1 MSNKHNIPPFFR
13 RRIDHHKF
21 EKMMRQG
28 IMYIYHDSKSL
39 EEFKWKL
46 VQATLENYLHYKY
59 EIDLDT
65 VPEDEVTDF
74 IKYMIDVYD
83 SLLKSYYYNA
93 RREGKG
99 SINESNLVETFN
111 KIVNKS
117 INTIKNICETSDN
130 ETWPDWLNFDTCDVL
145 DTLGNVNV
153 KNVETIKK
161 HFGKYPM
168 FNVYIDV
175 NFSSVFEW
183 IDYDDF
189 FISTVA
195 SDIIRTHNIHLIFH
209 IDEQNNTHNRQMEG
223 SLKPLIKNVLREE
236 MTELQMYMWKIK
248 RDLEDNYYKVTKKF
262 EDPWLRD
269 TKIDSVYWDNFGKV
283 FEVVIKS
290 DTNWELTWWVQFDQN
305 MKMES
310 VIRHETK
317 DWEYNIKNV
326 EEIGG
331 FENDSKYFW
340 SVIEYIYPYA
350 QKYIIQNRKG
360 QLKENKEINPLKKY
374 FTKVWDTKKSEGK
387 IPMFNLKQI
396 RKLGL
401 IKREDEI
408 RNYYIEYIGGQ
419 EELVRNIKNYFIG
432 KTFTTQDVE
441 DMSIGVGNYDFVFE
455 IVDMSFEQT
464 NINAIGDPELYASFD
479 IIEGTVD
486 TFNGEHYDLT
496 DHESIN
502 DELWWEL
509 DGEIKEMIENFIW
522 HTVDSLGVNVDQ
534 VYLEWG

>member
-1 MSNKHNIPPFFR
+1 MSNDHNIPSFFK

-28 IMYIYHDSKSL
+28 ISYVYYDSKSL
-39 EEFKWKL
+39 EDFKWKL

-59 EIDLDT
+59 EIELNTIPVYD
-65 VPEDEVTDF
+65 VTDF
-74 IKYMIDVYD
+74 IKYMVDTYD
-83 SLLKSYYYNA
+83 GLLAQYYYNM

-145 DTLGNVNV
+145 DTLGKVNV
-153 KNVETIKK
+153 KNVEKIKNL
-161 HFGKYPM
+161 GKYPM

-209 IDEQNNTHNRQMEG
+209 IDEQNNTHNRQME
-223 SLKPLIKNVLREE
+223 SSSKKLIKK
-236 MTELQMYMWKIK
+236 T
-248 RDLEDNYYKVTKKF
+248 
-262 EDPWLRD
+262 
-269 TKIDSVYWDNFGKV
+269 
-283 FEVVIKS
+283 
-290 DTNWELTWWVQFDQN
+290 
-305 MKMES
+305 
-310 VIRHETK
+310 
-317 DWEYNIKNV
+317 
-326 EEIGG
+326 
-331 FENDSKYFW
+331 
-340 SVIEYIYPYA
+340 
-350 QKYIIQNRKG
+350 
-360 QLKENKEINPLKKY
+360 LKEETNPLKKY

-401 IKREDEI
+401 LKRTDEI

-441 DMSIGVGNYDFVFE
+441 DMSIDVGNYDFVFK
-455 IVDMSFEQT
+455 IVDMSFEQDIT
-464 NINAIGDPELYASFD
+464 ANGDPELYASFD

-509 DGEIKEMIENFIW
+509 DSEIKEIIENFIW
-522 HTVDSLGVNVDQ
+522 HTVDSLGVDVDQ

>member
-1 MSNKHNIPPFFR
+1 MSNDHNIPPFFK

-28 IMYIYHDSKSL
+28 ISYVYYDSKSL
-39 EEFKWKL
+39 QEFKWKL

-59 EIDLDT
+59 EIELNTIPVYD
-65 VPEDEVTDF
+65 VADF
-74 IKYMIDVYD
+74 IKYMVDTYD
-83 SLLKSYYYNA
+83 GLLVQYYYNM
-93 RREGKG
+93 RRKGKG

-117 INTIKNICETSDN
+117 INTIKNICETSNN
-130 ETWPDWLNFDTCDVL
+130 ETWPYWIYVDCDVL
-145 DTLGNVNV
+145 DTLGKVNV
-153 KNVETIKK
+153 KNVEKIKNL
-161 HFGKYPM
+161 GKYPM

-175 NFSSVFEW
+175 NFSGVFEW

-209 IDEQNNTHNRQMEG
+209 IDEQNNTHNRQME
-223 SLKPLIKNVLREE
+223 SSSKKLIKK
-236 MTELQMYMWKIK
+236 T
-248 RDLEDNYYKVTKKF
+248 
-262 EDPWLRD
+262 
-269 TKIDSVYWDNFGKV
+269 
-283 FEVVIKS
+283 
-290 DTNWELTWWVQFDQN
+290 
-305 MKMES
+305 
-310 VIRHETK
+310 
-317 DWEYNIKNV
+317 
-326 EEIGG
+326 
-331 FENDSKYFW
+331 
-340 SVIEYIYPYA
+340 
-350 QKYIIQNRKG
+350 
-360 QLKENKEINPLKKY
+360 LKEETNPLKKY

-401 IKREDEI
+401 LKRTDEI

-441 DMSIGVGNYDFVFE
+441 DMDIPVGNYDFVFKV
-455 IVDMSFEQT
+455 IDMSFEQIDIT
-464 NINAIGDPELYASFD
+464 ANGDPELYASFD

-509 DGEIKEMIENFIW
+509 EGEIKEMIENFIW
-522 HTVDSLGVNVDQ
+522 HTVDSLGVEVDQ

>member
-1 MSNKHNIPPFFR
+1 MSNDHNIPPFFK

-28 IMYIYHDSKSL
+28 ISYVYYDSKSL
-39 EEFKWKL
+39 QEFKWKL

-59 EIDLDT
+59 EIELNTIPVYD
-65 VPEDEVTDF
+65 VADF
-74 IKYMIDVYD
+74 IKYMVDTYD
-83 SLLKSYYYNA
+83 GLLVQYYYNM

-153 KNVETIKK
+153 KNVEKIKNL
-161 HFGKYPM
+161 GKYPM

-209 IDEQNNTHNRQMEG
+209 IDEQNNTHNRQME
-223 SLKPLIKNVLREE
+223 SSSKKLIKK
-236 MTELQMYMWKIK
+236 T
-248 RDLEDNYYKVTKKF
+248 
-262 EDPWLRD
+262 
-269 TKIDSVYWDNFGKV
+269 
-283 FEVVIKS
+283 
-290 DTNWELTWWVQFDQN
+290 
-305 MKMES
+305 
-310 VIRHETK
+310 
-317 DWEYNIKNV
+317 
-326 EEIGG
+326 
-331 FENDSKYFW
+331 
-340 SVIEYIYPYA
+340 
-350 QKYIIQNRKG
+350 
-360 QLKENKEINPLKKY
+360 LKEETNPLKKY

-401 IKREDEI
+401 LKRADEI

-419 EELVRNIKNYFIG
+419 EELDRNIKNYFIG
-432 KTFTTQDVE
+432 KTFTTQDLE
-441 DMSIGVGNYDFVFE
+441 DMSIDVGNYDFVFK
-455 IVDMSFEQT
+455 IVDMSFEQDIT
-464 NINAIGDPELYASFD
+464 ANGDPELYASFD

-486 TFNGEHYDLT
+486 TFNGEHYDLM
-496 DHESIN
+496 DHELIN

-509 DGEIKEMIENFIW
+509 DSEIKEMIENFIW
-522 HTVDSLGVNVDQ
+522 HTVDSLGVEVDQ

>member
-1 MSNKHNIPPFFR
+1 MSNDHNIPSFFK

-28 IMYIYHDSKSL
+28 ISYVYYDSKSL
-39 EEFKWKL
+39 EDFKWKL

-59 EIDLDT
+59 EIELYTIPVYD
-65 VPEDEVTDF
+65 VTDF
-74 IKYMIDVYD
+74 IKYMVDTYD
-83 SLLKSYYYNA
+83 GLLAQYYYNM

-145 DTLGNVNV
+145 DTLGKVNV
-153 KNVETIKK
+153 KNVEKIKNLGK
-161 HFGKYPM
+161 YPIKYPM

-175 NFSSVFEW
+175 NFSSIFAW

-195 SDIIRTHNIHLIFH
+195 SDIKRTHNIHLIFH
-209 IDEQNNTHNRQMEG
+209 IDEQNNTHNRQME
-223 SLKPLIKNVLREE
+223 SSSKKLIKK
-236 MTELQMYMWKIK
+236 T
-248 RDLEDNYYKVTKKF
+248 
-262 EDPWLRD
+262 
-269 TKIDSVYWDNFGKV
+269 
-283 FEVVIKS
+283 
-290 DTNWELTWWVQFDQN
+290 
-305 MKMES
+305 
-310 VIRHETK
+310 
-317 DWEYNIKNV
+317 
-326 EEIGG
+326 
-331 FENDSKYFW
+331 
-340 SVIEYIYPYA
+340 
-350 QKYIIQNRKG
+350 
-360 QLKENKEINPLKKY
+360 LKEETNPLKKY

-401 IKREDEI
+401 LKRADEI

-419 EELVRNIKNYFIG
+419 EELDRNIKNYFIG
-432 KTFTTQDVE
+432 KTFTTQDLE
-441 DMSIGVGNYDFVFE
+441 DMDIPVGNYDFVFK
-455 IVDMSFEQT
+455 IVDMSFEQDIT
-464 NINAIGDPELYASFD
+464 ANGDPELYASFD

-486 TFNGEHYDLT
+486 TFNGEHYDLM
-496 DHESIN
+496 DHELIN

-522 HTVDSLGVNVDQ
+522 HTVDSLGVDVDQ

>member
-1 MSNKHNIPPFFR
+1 MSNDHNIPSFFK

-28 IMYIYHDSKSL
+28 ISYVYYDSKSL
-39 EEFKWKL
+39 EDFKWKL

-59 EIDLDT
+59 EIELYTIPVYD
-65 VPEDEVTDF
+65 VTDF
-74 IKYMIDVYD
+74 IKYMVDTYD
-83 SLLKSYYYNA
+83 GLLAQYYYNM

-145 DTLGNVNV
+145 DTLGKVNV
-153 KNVETIKK
+153 KNVEKIKNLGK
-161 HFGKYPM
+161 YPIKYPM

-195 SDIIRTHNIHLIFH
+195 SDIKRTHNIHLIFH
-209 IDEQNNTHNRQMEG
+209 IDEQNNTHNRQME
-223 SLKPLIKNVLREE
+223 SSSKKLIKK
-236 MTELQMYMWKIK
+236 T
-248 RDLEDNYYKVTKKF
+248 
-262 EDPWLRD
+262 
-269 TKIDSVYWDNFGKV
+269 
-283 FEVVIKS
+283 
-290 DTNWELTWWVQFDQN
+290 
-305 MKMES
+305 
-310 VIRHETK
+310 
-317 DWEYNIKNV
+317 
-326 EEIGG
+326 
-331 FENDSKYFW
+331 
-340 SVIEYIYPYA
+340 
-350 QKYIIQNRKG
+350 
-360 QLKENKEINPLKKY
+360 LKEETNPLKKY

-401 IKREDEI
+401 LKRADEI

-419 EELVRNIKNYFIG
+419 EELDRNIKNYFIG
-432 KTFTTQDVE
+432 KTFTTQDLE
-441 DMSIGVGNYDFVFE
+441 DMSIDVGNYDFVFK
-455 IVDMSFEQT
+455 IVDMSFEQDIT
-464 NINAIGDPELYASFD
+464 ANGDPELYASFD

-486 TFNGEHYDLT
+486 TFNGEHYDLM
-496 DHESIN
+496 DHELIN

-509 DGEIKEMIENFIW
+509 DSEIKGMIGDFIW
-522 HTVDSLGVNVDQ
+522 HTVDSLGVDVDQ

>member
-1 MSNKHNIPPFFR
+1 MSNEHNIPPFFR
-13 RRIDHHKF
+13 RRINHHKF

-28 IMYIYHDSKSL
+28 IMYIYYDSKSL

-83 SLLKSYYYNA
+83 PLLKSYYYNA

-99 SINESNLVETFN
+99 PINEGNMDNMIQKIINSSVKELLDTCNDFDSETFPDYLSFEDCDYIDLIS
-111 KIVNKS
+111 KI
-117 INTIKNICETSDN
+117 T
-130 ETWPDWLNFDTCDVL
+130 
-145 DTLGNVNV
+145 V
-153 KNVETIKK
+153 KKIITIKK
-161 HFGKYPM
+161 LSNLPM
-168 FNVYIDV
+168 FDVEIDIDY
-175 NFSSVFEW
+175 NSALSSVDFEGELS
-183 IDYDDF
+183 IITDHIKKKYKIF
-189 FISTVA
+189 LVFTVM
-195 SDIIRTHNIHLIFH
+195 
-209 IDEQNNTHNRQMEG
+209 EQNNLHNRQMEG

-236 MTELQMYMWKIK
+236 MTDIQMYMWKIK

-269 TKIDSVYWDNFGKV
+269 TKIESVYWDNFGKV

-290 DTNWELTWWVQFDQN
+290 DTNWELTWWVQFGQN

-317 DWEYNIKNV
+317 DWEYNIKDV
-326 EEIGG
+326 EEIRG
-331 FENDSKYFW
+331 FENDSKDFW

-350 QKYIIQNRKG
+350 QKYIIKNRKG
-360 QLKENKEINPLKKY
+360 QLKENQETNPLKKY

-396 RKLGL
+396 HKLGL

-419 EELVRNIKNYFIG
+419 EELVRNIENYFIG

-441 DMSIGVGNYDFVFE
+441 DMGIGVGNYNFVFKV
-455 IVDMSFEQT
+455 VDMSFEQIDIT
-464 NINAIGDPELYASFD
+464 ANGDPELYASFD

-509 DGEIKEMIENFIW
+509 DSEIKEMIENFIW
-522 HTVDSLGVNVDQ
+522 HTVDSLGVEVDQ

>member
-1 MSNKHNIPPFFR
+1 MSNDHNIPSFFK

-28 IMYIYHDSKSL
+28 ISYVYYDSKSL
-39 EEFKWKL
+39 EDFKWKL

-59 EIDLDT
+59 EIELNTIPVYDVADL
-65 VPEDEVTDF
+65 
-74 IKYMIDVYD
+74 IKYMVDTYD
-83 SLLKSYYYNA
+83 GLLVQYYYNM

-145 DTLGNVNV
+145 DTLGKVNV
-153 KNVETIKK
+153 KNVEKIKNL
-161 HFGKYPM
+161 GKYPM

-209 IDEQNNTHNRQMEG
+209 IDEQNNTHNRQME
-223 SLKPLIKNVLREE
+223 SSSKKLIKK
-236 MTELQMYMWKIK
+236 T
-248 RDLEDNYYKVTKKF
+248 
-262 EDPWLRD
+262 
-269 TKIDSVYWDNFGKV
+269 
-283 FEVVIKS
+283 
-290 DTNWELTWWVQFDQN
+290 
-305 MKMES
+305 
-310 VIRHETK
+310 
-317 DWEYNIKNV
+317 
-326 EEIGG
+326 
-331 FENDSKYFW
+331 
-340 SVIEYIYPYA
+340 
-350 QKYIIQNRKG
+350 
-360 QLKENKEINPLKKY
+360 LKEETNPLKKY

-401 IKREDEI
+401 LKRADEI

-419 EELVRNIKNYFIG
+419 EELDRNIKNYFIG
-432 KTFTTQDVE
+432 KTFTTQDLE
-441 DMSIGVGNYDFVFE
+441 DMSIDVGNYDFVFK
-455 IVDMSFEQT
+455 IVDMSFEQDIT
-464 NINAIGDPELYASFD
+464 ANIDPALYASFD

-509 DGEIKEMIENFIW
+509 DGEIKGMIENFIW
-522 HTVDSLGVNVDQ
+522 HTVDSLGVDVDQ

>member
-1 MSNKHNIPPFFR
+1 MSNDHNIPSFFK

-28 IMYIYHDSKSL
+28 ISYVYYDSKSL
-39 EEFKWKL
+39 EDFKWKL

-59 EIDLDT
+59 EIELNTIPVYD
-65 VPEDEVTDF
+65 VADF
-74 IKYMIDVYD
+74 IKYMVDTYD
-83 SLLKSYYYNA
+83 GLLVQYYYNM

-145 DTLGNVNV
+145 DTLGKVNV
-153 KNVETIKK
+153 KNVEKIKNL
-161 HFGKYPM
+161 GKYPM

-209 IDEQNNTHNRQMEG
+209 IDEQNNTHNRQME
-223 SLKPLIKNVLREE
+223 SSSKKLIKK
-236 MTELQMYMWKIK
+236 T
-248 RDLEDNYYKVTKKF
+248 
-262 EDPWLRD
+262 
-269 TKIDSVYWDNFGKV
+269 
-283 FEVVIKS
+283 
-290 DTNWELTWWVQFDQN
+290 
-305 MKMES
+305 
-310 VIRHETK
+310 
-317 DWEYNIKNV
+317 
-326 EEIGG
+326 
-331 FENDSKYFW
+331 
-340 SVIEYIYPYA
+340 
-350 QKYIIQNRKG
+350 
-360 QLKENKEINPLKKY
+360 LKEETNPLKKY

-401 IKREDEI
+401 LKRADDI

-419 EELVRNIKNYFIG
+419 EELDRNIKNYFIG
-432 KTFTTQDVE
+432 KTFTTQDLE
-441 DMSIGVGNYDFVFE
+441 DMSIDVGNYDFVFK
-455 IVDMSFEQT
+455 IVDMSFEQDIT
-464 NINAIGDPELYASFD
+464 ANIDPALYASFD

-509 DGEIKEMIENFIW
+509 DGEIKGMIENFIW
-522 HTVDSLGVNVDQ
+522 HTVDSLGVDVDQ

>member
-1 MSNKHNIPPFFR
+1 MSNDHNIPSFFK

-28 IMYIYHDSKSL
+28 ISYVYYDSKSL
-39 EEFKWKL
+39 EDFKWKL

-59 EIDLDT
+59 EIELNTIPVYD
-65 VPEDEVTDF
+65 VTDF
-74 IKYMIDVYD
+74 IKYMVDTYD
-83 SLLKSYYYNA
+83 GLLAQYYYNM

-145 DTLGNVNV
+145 DTLGKVNV
-153 KNVETIKK
+153 KNVEKIKNL
-161 HFGKYPM
+161 GKYPM

-175 NFSSVFEW
+175 NFSSIFSW

-195 SDIIRTHNIHLIFH
+195 SDILRTHNIHLIFH
-209 IDEQNNTHNRQMEG
+209 IDEQNNTHNRQME
-223 SLKPLIKNVLREE
+223 SSSKKLIKK
-236 MTELQMYMWKIK
+236 T
-248 RDLEDNYYKVTKKF
+248 
-262 EDPWLRD
+262 
-269 TKIDSVYWDNFGKV
+269 
-283 FEVVIKS
+283 
-290 DTNWELTWWVQFDQN
+290 
-305 MKMES
+305 
-310 VIRHETK
+310 
-317 DWEYNIKNV
+317 
-326 EEIGG
+326 
-331 FENDSKYFW
+331 
-340 SVIEYIYPYA
+340 
-350 QKYIIQNRKG
+350 
-360 QLKENKEINPLKKY
+360 LKEETNPLKKY

-401 IKREDEI
+401 LKRTDEI

-441 DMSIGVGNYDFVFE
+441 DMSIDVGNYDFVFK
-455 IVDMSFEQT
+455 IVDMSFEQDIT
-464 NINAIGDPELYASFD
+464 ANGDPELYASFD

-509 DGEIKEMIENFIW
+509 DSEIKEMIENFIW
-522 HTVDSLGVNVDQ
+522 HTVDSLGVDVDQ

>member
-1 MSNKHNIPPFFR
+1 
-13 RRIDHHKF
+13 
-21 EKMMRQG
+21 
-28 IMYIYHDSKSL
+28 
-39 EEFKWKL
+39 
-46 VQATLENYLHYKY
+46 
-59 EIDLDT
+59 
-65 VPEDEVTDF
+65 
-74 IKYMIDVYD
+74 
-83 SLLKSYYYNA
+83 
-93 RREGKG
+93 
-99 SINESNLVETFN
+99 
-111 KIVNKS
+111 
-117 INTIKNICETSDN
+117 
-130 ETWPDWLNFDTCDVL
+130 
-145 DTLGNVNV
+145 
-153 KNVETIKK
+153 
-161 HFGKYPM
+161 
-168 FNVYIDV
+168 
-175 NFSSVFEW
+175 
-183 IDYDDF
+183 
-189 FISTVA
+189 
-195 SDIIRTHNIHLIFH
+195 
-209 IDEQNNTHNRQMEG
+209 
-223 SLKPLIKNVLREE
+223 
-236 MTELQMYMWKIK
+236 MWKIK

-269 TKIDSVYWDNFGKV
+269 TKIESVYWDNFGKV

-290 DTNWELTWWVQFDQN
+290 NTNWELTWWVQFDQN
-305 MKMES
+305 MKMNS

-331 FENDSKYFW
+331 FENDSKDFW

-360 QLKENKEINPLKKY
+360 QLKENEEINPLKKY

-401 IKREDEI
+401 LKREDEI

-464 NINAIGDPELYASFD
+464 NITANGDSELYASFD

-486 TFNGEHYDLT
+486 TFNGEHYNLT
-496 DHESIN
+496 DHELIN

-509 DGEIKEMIENFIW
+509 DSEIKEIIENFIW
-522 HTVDSLGVNVDQ
+522 HTVDSLGVEVDQ

>member
-1 MSNKHNIPPFFR
+1 MSNDHNIPSFFK

-28 IMYIYHDSKSL
+28 ISYVYYDSKSL
-39 EEFKWKL
+39 EDFKWKL

-59 EIDLDT
+59 EIELNTIPVYD
-65 VPEDEVTDF
+65 VADF
-74 IKYMIDVYD
+74 IKYMVDTYD
-83 SLLKSYYYNA
+83 GLLVQYYYNM

-145 DTLGNVNV
+145 DTLGKVNV
-153 KNVETIKK
+153 KNVEKIKNL
-161 HFGKYPM
+161 GKYPM

-209 IDEQNNTHNRQMEG
+209 IDEQNNTHNRQME
-223 SLKPLIKNVLREE
+223 SSSKKLIKK
-236 MTELQMYMWKIK
+236 T
-248 RDLEDNYYKVTKKF
+248 
-262 EDPWLRD
+262 
-269 TKIDSVYWDNFGKV
+269 
-283 FEVVIKS
+283 
-290 DTNWELTWWVQFDQN
+290 
-305 MKMES
+305 
-310 VIRHETK
+310 
-317 DWEYNIKNV
+317 
-326 EEIGG
+326 
-331 FENDSKYFW
+331 
-340 SVIEYIYPYA
+340 
-350 QKYIIQNRKG
+350 
-360 QLKENKEINPLKKY
+360 LKEETNPLKKY

-401 IKREDEI
+401 LKRADEI

-419 EELVRNIKNYFIG
+419 EELDRNIKNYFIG
-432 KTFTTQDVE
+432 KTFTTQDLE
-441 DMSIGVGNYDFVFE
+441 DMSIDVGNYDFVFK
-455 IVDMSFEQT
+455 IVDMSFEQDIT
-464 NINAIGDPELYASFD
+464 ANIDPALYASFD

-509 DGEIKEMIENFIW
+509 DGEIKGMIENFIW
-522 HTVDSLGVNVDQ
+522 HTVDSLGVDVDQ

>member
-1 MSNKHNIPPFFR
+1 MSNDHNIPSFFK

-28 IMYIYHDSKSL
+28 ISYVYYDSKSL
-39 EEFKWKL
+39 EDFKWKL

-59 EIDLDT
+59 EIELNTIPVYD
-65 VPEDEVTDF
+65 VADF
-74 IKYMIDVYD
+74 IKYMVDTYD
-83 SLLKSYYYNA
+83 GLLVQYYYNM

-145 DTLGNVNV
+145 DTLGKVNV
-153 KNVETIKK
+153 KNVEKIKNL
-161 HFGKYPM
+161 GKYPM

-175 NFSSVFEW
+175 NFSSIFSW

-209 IDEQNNTHNRQMEG
+209 IDEQNNTHNRQME
-223 SLKPLIKNVLREE
+223 SSSKKLIKK
-236 MTELQMYMWKIK
+236 T
-248 RDLEDNYYKVTKKF
+248 
-262 EDPWLRD
+262 
-269 TKIDSVYWDNFGKV
+269 
-283 FEVVIKS
+283 
-290 DTNWELTWWVQFDQN
+290 
-305 MKMES
+305 
-310 VIRHETK
+310 
-317 DWEYNIKNV
+317 
-326 EEIGG
+326 
-331 FENDSKYFW
+331 
-340 SVIEYIYPYA
+340 
-350 QKYIIQNRKG
+350 
-360 QLKENKEINPLKKY
+360 LKEETNPLKKY

-401 IKREDEI
+401 LKRADEI

-419 EELVRNIKNYFIG
+419 EELDRNIKNYFIG
-432 KTFTTQDVE
+432 KTFTTQDLE
-441 DMSIGVGNYDFVFE
+441 DMSIDVGNYDFVFK
-455 IVDMSFEQT
+455 IVDMSFEQDIT
-464 NINAIGDPELYASFD
+464 ANIDPALYASFD

-509 DGEIKEMIENFIW
+509 DGEIKGMIENFIW
-522 HTVDSLGVNVDQ
+522 HTVDSLGVDVDQ

>member
-1 MSNKHNIPPFFR
+1 MSNDHNIPPFFK

-28 IMYIYHDSKSL
+28 ISYVYYDSKSL
-39 EEFKWKL
+39 QEFKWKL

-59 EIDLDT
+59 EIELNTIPVYD
-65 VPEDEVTDF
+65 VADF
-74 IKYMIDVYD
+74 IKYMVDTYD
-83 SLLKSYYYNA
+83 GLLVQYYYNM

-145 DTLGNVNV
+145 DTLGKVNV
-153 KNVETIKK
+153 KNVEKIKNL
-161 HFGKYPM
+161 GKYPM

-175 NFSSVFEW
+175 NFSGVFEW

-209 IDEQNNTHNRQMEG
+209 IDEQNNTHNRQME
-223 SLKPLIKNVLREE
+223 SSSKKLIKK
-236 MTELQMYMWKIK
+236 T
-248 RDLEDNYYKVTKKF
+248 
-262 EDPWLRD
+262 
-269 TKIDSVYWDNFGKV
+269 
-283 FEVVIKS
+283 
-290 DTNWELTWWVQFDQN
+290 
-305 MKMES
+305 
-310 VIRHETK
+310 
-317 DWEYNIKNV
+317 
-326 EEIGG
+326 
-331 FENDSKYFW
+331 
-340 SVIEYIYPYA
+340 
-350 QKYIIQNRKG
+350 
-360 QLKENKEINPLKKY
+360 LKEETNPLKKY

-401 IKREDEI
+401 LKRTDEI

-441 DMSIGVGNYDFVFE
+441 DMDIPVGNYDFVFKV
-455 IVDMSFEQT
+455 VDMSFEQIDIT
-464 NINAIGDPELYASFD
+464 ANGDPELYASFD

-502 DELWWEL
+502 DELWWQL
-509 DGEIKEMIENFIW
+509 DSEIKEMIENFIW
-522 HTVDSLGVNVDQ
+522 HTVDSLGVEVDQ

>member
-1 MSNKHNIPPFFR
+1 MSNDHNIPSFFK

-28 IMYIYHDSKSL
+28 ISYVYYDSKSL
-39 EEFKWKL
+39 EDFKWKL

-59 EIDLDT
+59 EIELYTIPVYD
-65 VPEDEVTDF
+65 VTDF
-74 IKYMIDVYD
+74 IKYMVDTYD
-83 SLLKSYYYNA
+83 GLLAQYYYNM

-145 DTLGNVNV
+145 DTLGKVNV
-153 KNVETIKK
+153 KNVEKIKNLGK
-161 HFGKYPM
+161 YPIKYPM

-195 SDIIRTHNIHLIFH
+195 SDIKRTHNIHLIFH
-209 IDEQNNTHNRQMEG
+209 IDEQNNTHNRQME
-223 SLKPLIKNVLREE
+223 SSSKKLIKK
-236 MTELQMYMWKIK
+236 T
-248 RDLEDNYYKVTKKF
+248 
-262 EDPWLRD
+262 
-269 TKIDSVYWDNFGKV
+269 
-283 FEVVIKS
+283 
-290 DTNWELTWWVQFDQN
+290 
-305 MKMES
+305 
-310 VIRHETK
+310 
-317 DWEYNIKNV
+317 
-326 EEIGG
+326 
-331 FENDSKYFW
+331 
-340 SVIEYIYPYA
+340 
-350 QKYIIQNRKG
+350 
-360 QLKENKEINPLKKY
+360 LKEETNPLKKY

-401 IKREDEI
+401 LKRADEI

-419 EELVRNIKNYFIG
+419 EELDRNIKNYFIG
-432 KTFTTQDVE
+432 KTFTTQDLE
-441 DMSIGVGNYDFVFE
+441 DMDIPVGNYDFVFK
-455 IVDMSFEQT
+455 IVDMSFEQDIT
-464 NINAIGDPELYASFD
+464 ANGDPELYASFD

-486 TFNGEHYDLT
+486 TFNGEHYDLM
-496 DHESIN
+496 DHELIN

-509 DGEIKEMIENFIW
+509 DSEIKGMIGDFIW
-522 HTVDSLGVNVDQ
+522 HTVDSLGVDVDQ

>member
-1 MSNKHNIPPFFR
+1 MSNDHNIPPFFK

-28 IMYIYHDSKSL
+28 ISYVYYDSKSL
-39 EEFKWKL
+39 QEFKWKL

-59 EIDLDT
+59 EIELYTIPVYD
-65 VPEDEVTDF
+65 VTDF
-74 IKYMIDVYD
+74 IKYMVDTYD
-83 SLLKSYYYNA
+83 GLLAQYYYNM

-145 DTLGNVNV
+145 DTLGKVNV
-153 KNVETIKK
+153 KNVEKIKNL
-161 HFGKYPM
+161 GKYPM

-175 NFSSVFEW
+175 NFSSVFGW

-195 SDIIRTHNIHLIFH
+195 SDIKRTHNIHLIFH
-209 IDEQNNTHNRQMEG
+209 IDERNNTHNRQME
-223 SLKPLIKNVLREE
+223 SSSKKLIKK
-236 MTELQMYMWKIK
+236 T
-248 RDLEDNYYKVTKKF
+248 
-262 EDPWLRD
+262 
-269 TKIDSVYWDNFGKV
+269 
-283 FEVVIKS
+283 
-290 DTNWELTWWVQFDQN
+290 
-305 MKMES
+305 
-310 VIRHETK
+310 
-317 DWEYNIKNV
+317 
-326 EEIGG
+326 
-331 FENDSKYFW
+331 
-340 SVIEYIYPYA
+340 
-350 QKYIIQNRKG
+350 
-360 QLKENKEINPLKKY
+360 LKEETNPLKKY

-401 IKREDEI
+401 LKRTDEI

-441 DMSIGVGNYDFVFE
+441 DMDIPVGNYDFVFKV
-455 IVDMSFEQT
+455 VDMSFEQIDIT
-464 NINAIGDPELYASFD
+464 ANGDPELYASFE

-509 DGEIKEMIENFIW
+509 DSEIKEMIENFIW
-522 HTVDSLGVNVDQ
+522 HTVDSLGVEVDQ

>member
-1 MSNKHNIPPFFR
+1 MSNDHNIPSFFK

-28 IMYIYHDSKSL
+28 ISYVYYDSKSL
-39 EEFKWKL
+39 EDFKWKL

-59 EIDLDT
+59 EIELYTIPVYD
-65 VPEDEVTDF
+65 VTDF
-74 IKYMIDVYD
+74 IKYMVDTYD
-83 SLLKSYYYNA
+83 GLLAQYYYNM

-145 DTLGNVNV
+145 DTLGKVNV
-153 KNVETIKK
+153 KNVEKIKNLGK
-161 HFGKYPM
+161 YPIKYPM

-195 SDIIRTHNIHLIFH
+195 SDIKRTHNIHLIFH
-209 IDEQNNTHNRQMEG
+209 IDEQNNTHNRQME
-223 SLKPLIKNVLREE
+223 SSSKKLIKK
-236 MTELQMYMWKIK
+236 T
-248 RDLEDNYYKVTKKF
+248 
-262 EDPWLRD
+262 
-269 TKIDSVYWDNFGKV
+269 
-283 FEVVIKS
+283 
-290 DTNWELTWWVQFDQN
+290 
-305 MKMES
+305 
-310 VIRHETK
+310 
-317 DWEYNIKNV
+317 
-326 EEIGG
+326 
-331 FENDSKYFW
+331 
-340 SVIEYIYPYA
+340 
-350 QKYIIQNRKG
+350 
-360 QLKENKEINPLKKY
+360 LKEETNPLKKY

-401 IKREDEI
+401 LKRADEI

-419 EELVRNIKNYFIG
+419 EELDRNIKNYFIG

-441 DMSIGVGNYDFVFE
+441 DMDIPVGNYDFVFK
-455 IVDMSFEQT
+455 IVDMSFEQDIT
-464 NINAIGDPELYASFD
+464 ANGDPELYASFD

-486 TFNGEHYDLT
+486 TFNGEHYDLM
-496 DHESIN
+496 DHELIN

-509 DGEIKEMIENFIW
+509 DSEIKGMIGDFIW
-522 HTVDSLGVNVDQ
+522 HTVDSLGVDVDQ